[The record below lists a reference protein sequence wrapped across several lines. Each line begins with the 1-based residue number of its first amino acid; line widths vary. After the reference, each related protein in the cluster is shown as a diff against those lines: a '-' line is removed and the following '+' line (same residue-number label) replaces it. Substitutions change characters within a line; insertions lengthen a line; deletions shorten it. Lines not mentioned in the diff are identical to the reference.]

1 MARGKLIIETL
12 FEYNPKTTIN
22 GRPVNGLE
30 IEIIKNHLDK
40 DVLGRKLIDHSIGE
54 FFMLVRKDCELKT
67 REQDVKTPYN
77 KIIFVNLQLDP
88 DMDN

>member
-22 GRPVNGLE
+22 GTTANGFE

-40 DVLGRKLIDHSIGE
+40 DVLGRKLIDHSIEE

-67 REQDVKTPYN
+67 REQDFETPY
-77 KIIFVNLQLDP
+77 KIGIFVNLQLDP